1 MLPEFAHGRALPAAA
16 GFGPL
21 FGRGQGV
28 GEVLADV
35 GGDRGTGAVEVET
48 AGQFVGQE
56 REGGRGPAGM
66 MIAAGGLEGEG
77 VFVGEPLM
85 AQFVE
90 PGAAEHQALGGSGGI
105 ELAGVEGGQDW
116 LDVEGLDTV
125 SELFLFIGARR

>member
-1 MLPEFAHGRALPAAA
+1 M
-16 GFGPL
+16 
-21 FGRGQGV
+21 
-28 GEVLADV
+28 
-35 GGDRGTGAVEVET
+35 EVET

-56 REGGRGPAGM
+56 SKVQRLAVRQEVGQEGEGSRGPAGM